1 MKRIGCLRD
10 IITIQELSTE
20 LNEYGATNSTYKD
33 YATVRANFIINRGSK
48 SEQNYE
54 ITVKYDAT
62 VIIRSNYEINED
74 MIILFNGKKY
84 SIDSIINEKL
94 QLIKTIIVTEIKE

>member
-48 SEQNYE
+48 SE
-54 ITVKYDAT
+54 
-62 VIIRSNYEINED
+62 
-74 MIILFNGKKY
+74 
-84 SIDSIINEKL
+84 
-94 QLIKTIIVTEIKE
+94 